1 VPARTVGRIQ
11 TRAAFAQLQRSRSR
25 ANVGPVRVSFVPAPA
40 GVPGLYPQVGYAIG
54 KPCGNAVVR
63 NTLRRRMRET
73 VRSIAADLPDGTY
86 LVRLAPMATKVAPAE
101 LSTQVCQAL
110 QRAGQAA

>member
-1 VPARTVGRIQ
+1 
-11 TRAAFAQLQRSRSR
+11 
-25 ANVGPVRVSFVPAPA
+25 VSFVPAPA
-40 GVPGLYPQVGYAIG
+40 GAPGLYPQVGYAIG

-63 NTLRRRMRET
+63 NTLRRRMRAT

-86 LVRLAPMATKVAPAE
+86 LVRLSPVATRVAPAE
-101 LSTQVCQAL
+101 LSAQVRQAL